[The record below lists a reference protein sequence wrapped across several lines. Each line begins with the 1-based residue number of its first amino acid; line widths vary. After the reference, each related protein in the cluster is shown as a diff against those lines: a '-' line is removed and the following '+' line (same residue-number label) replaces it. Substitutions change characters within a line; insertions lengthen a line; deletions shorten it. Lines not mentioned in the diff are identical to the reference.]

1 MMNDKSSVK
10 VTDVKRYV
18 IRYAWY
24 GIKKLFTTWY
34 GIFTLALLTI
44 VEYVGF
50 YAVQVWIKLSPD
62 RLEMLVRKFWC
73 IAIYGGAILLDIF
86 ILYLIGKPRHA
97 YMSEVQL
104 IQSGFINSVGEAPI
118 LLRARTDKDN
128 PRIKSFI
135 FNSNGIPISEWN
147 DRKEYIEASLNITI
161 ISISYIKG
169 KKEIELKFV
178 NAIKDLPEYIK
189 WNKSYLSDEDFT
201 LVLGI
206 GPDGLPVKINLNKIP
221 MVLIGGATGSGKS
234 VLLKLMLIQALNKKA
249 KVIISDFKGGV
260 DFPKIWHQKCT
271 LCFDEDNLLSILNDL
286 VHELEN
292 RKKILKES
300 GYPNISV
307 YNNNTDGYMQR
318 IIFACDEIAE
328 VLDTRGVSKEDKE
341 KINMIEAFLS
351 TIARQGRAF
360 GIHLILATQRPDA
373 NILPGQIKNN
383 CQCKIC
389 GSCDQVLSQI
399 VLDCADAAD
408 QIPKNI
414 PGRLMINDNKKT
426 IFQSYVIDEVNDILV

>member
-1 MMNDKSSVK
+1 
-10 VTDVKRYV
+10 
-18 IRYAWY
+18 
-24 GIKKLFTTWY
+24 
-34 GIFTLALLTI
+34 
-44 VEYVGF
+44 
-50 YAVQVWIKLSPD
+50 
-62 RLEMLVRKFWC
+62 
-73 IAIYGGAILLDIF
+73 
-86 ILYLIGKPRHA
+86 
-97 YMSEVQL
+97 
-104 IQSGFINSVGEAPI
+104 
-118 LLRARTDKDN
+118 
-128 PRIKSFI
+128 
-135 FNSNGIPISEWN
+135 
-147 DRKEYIEASLNITI
+147 
-161 ISISYIKG
+161 
-169 KKEIELKFV
+169 
-178 NAIKDLPEYIK
+178 
-189 WNKSYLSDEDFT
+189 
-201 LVLGI
+201 
-206 GPDGLPVKINLNKIP
+206 

-292 RKKILKES
+292 RKRILKES